1 MKNVV
6 LITGASGNLAK
17 SLGKKISKDYT
28 VRYLT
33 TNKLLAIN
41 SGYYYWDIEK
51 EYIDKDS
58 LIGCN
63 HIIHLAGNSILN
75 KWTKKNK
82 KIIYDSRIKSANMIF
97 DKCKSLSVKIETF
110 ISASAIG
117 IYDEYSSLNNNETSL
132 NGKGWLSEM
141 TCDWEIAANKFK
153 LLGSRVVKMRISLI
167 FSNNS
172 GFLKSNLQSMKYGI
186 GLVLGN
192 SKRKIH
198 WIHIDDLVRFI
209 EESIKDKNY
218 SGPYNIASDETMS
231 QINLIKLIKKKLF
244 PNSIIIKI
252 PIYFVKLILG
262 ERSKIIY
269 TDINISVN
277 KLKEQGFNCNYNNF
291 NKVLEEVRD

>member
-97 DKCKSLSVKIETF
+97 DKCKSLNVKIETF

-153 LLGSRVVKMRISLI
+153 LLGSRVVQMRISLI

-209 EESIKDKNY
+209 EKSIKDKNY

-231 QINLIKLIKKKLF
+231 QINLIKLIQKKLF

>member
-209 EESIKDKNY
+209 EKSIKDKNY

-231 QINLIKLIKKKLF
+231 QINLIKLIQKKLF

>member
-1 MKNVV
+1 MKDVI
-6 LITGASGNLAK
+6 LITGANGNLAK
-17 SLGKKISKDYT
+17 SLGKKLSKDYT
-28 VRYLT
+28 MRYLT

-51 EYIDKDS
+51 EYIDKDA

-63 HIIHLAGNSILN
+63 HIVHLAGNSILN

-82 KIIYDSRIKSANMIF
+82 KIIYDSRIKSANMIY
-97 DKCKSLSVKIETF
+97 DKCESLSIKIETF

-117 IYDEYSSLNNNETSL
+117 IYDEYSSLKNNEASL
-132 NGKGWLSEM
+132 KGKGWLSDM
-141 TCDWEIAANKFK
+141 TCDWEFAANKFK
-153 LLGSRVVKMRISLI
+153 LLGSRVVQMRISLI
-167 FSNNS
+167 FSINS

-192 SKRKIH
+192 SNRRIH
-198 WIHIDDLVRFI
+198 WIHINDIIRFI
-209 EESIKDKNY
+209 QDSLKNKNY
-218 SGPYNIASDETMS
+218 SGPYNLASDETIS

-252 PIYFVKLILG
+252 PIYLVKLVLG

-269 TDINISVN
+269 TDINICVN
-277 KLKEQGFNCNYNNF
+277 KLKEEGFSCNYNNF
-291 NKVLEEVRD
+291 NKVLEDVRD

>member
-97 DKCKSLSVKIETF
+97 DKCKSLNVKIEKF

-153 LLGSRVVKMRISLI
+153 LLGSRVVQMRISLI

>member
-97 DKCKSLSVKIETF
+97 DKCKSLNVKIETF

-153 LLGSRVVKMRISLI
+153 LLGSRVVQMRISLI

-209 EESIKDKNY
+209 EKSIKDKNY

>member
-1 MKNVV
+1 
-6 LITGASGNLAK
+6 
-17 SLGKKISKDYT
+17 
-28 VRYLT
+28 
-33 TNKLLAIN
+33 
-41 SGYYYWDIEK
+41 
-51 EYIDKDS
+51 
-58 LIGCN
+58 
-63 HIIHLAGNSILN
+63 
-75 KWTKKNK
+75 
-82 KIIYDSRIKSANMIF
+82 
-97 DKCKSLSVKIETF
+97 
-110 ISASAIG
+110 
-117 IYDEYSSLNNNETSL
+117 
-132 NGKGWLSEM
+132 
-141 TCDWEIAANKFK
+141 
-153 LLGSRVVKMRISLI
+153 MRISLI

-209 EESIKDKNY
+209 EKSIKDKNY

>member
-82 KIIYDSRIKSANMIF
+82 NIIYDSRIKSANMIF
-97 DKCKSLSVKIETF
+97 DKCKSLNVKIETF

-153 LLGSRVVKMRISLI
+153 LLGSRVVQMRISLI

-209 EESIKDKNY
+209 EKSIKDKNY